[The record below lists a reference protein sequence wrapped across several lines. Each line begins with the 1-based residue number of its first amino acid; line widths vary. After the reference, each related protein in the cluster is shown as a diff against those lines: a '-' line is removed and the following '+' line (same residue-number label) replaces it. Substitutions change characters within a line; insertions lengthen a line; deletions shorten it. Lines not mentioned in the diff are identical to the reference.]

1 MSLEVEQVTAGIG
14 RGFVL
19 HNFHQSYLGPE
30 EFYSSDIATPLN
42 IFLQAVTLASVG
54 WPKW

>member
-19 HNFHQSYLGPE
+19 QNFHQSYLGPE